1 MFFGYIG
8 YKETNELSLSK
19 NQTKW
24 PIELWTLKQEMETDE
39 DHATMRES
47 FLLVQ
52 NILFIEYTD
61 AFPAHVY
68 ENMVEKLWRVDANW
82 FGFLIA
88 CFGVNL

>member
-1 MFFGYIG
+1 MIMAKDGQTLAFSMQKGAPAG
-8 YKETNELSLSK
+8 KKVMTTLSK

-24 PIELWTLKQEMETDE
+24 PIELWTLKQEMETND

-61 AFPAHVY
+61 VFPAHV
-68 ENMVEKLWRVDANW
+68 
-82 FGFLIA
+82 
-88 CFGVNL
+88 